1 MTEFLSETFIYE
13 CKGWDIW
20 GLPPLE
26 YPGLA
31 KVPLSY
37 LSITPA
43 LQYQYIM
50 IPMLMIDKVSSLCG
64 FDSW

>member
-1 MTEFLSETFIYE
+1 MHCRAVTTLPRVAEFLSETFIYE

-31 KVPLSY
+31 KVSFP
-37 LSITPA
+37 SITLPY
-43 LQYQYIM
+43 LQI
-50 IPMLMIDKVSSLCG
+50 MIDKVPPLW
-64 FDSW
+64 F

>member
-1 MTEFLSETFIYE
+1 MAVTTLPRVTEFLSETFIYE

-31 KVPLSY
+31 KVPHHTS
-37 LSITPA
+37 LSIVTTST
-43 LQYQYIM
+43 L
-50 IPMLMIDKVSSLCG
+50 
-64 FDSW
+64 